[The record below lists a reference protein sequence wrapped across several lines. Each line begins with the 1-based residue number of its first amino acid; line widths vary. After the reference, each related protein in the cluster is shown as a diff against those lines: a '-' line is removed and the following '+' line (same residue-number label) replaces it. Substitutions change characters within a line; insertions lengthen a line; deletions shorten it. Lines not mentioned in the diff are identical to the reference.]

1 MALYNKYG
9 KSDDETIAR
18 IAAELGK
25 NVKDTREIIT
35 AGLRNMS
42 YAEFYRQYADEDGE
56 SSAEDVTRDDTTD
69 PAKMF
74 FDEWR
79 ADAVFD
85 RYEKLDIRERSM
97 IADHLG
103 FCRECHGVLENGTNE
118 NGEKILLFRQ
128 KKAYADLALQHT
140 LSSPDTAYRI
150 VHKAYDKILVELAID
165 EYIHI
170 VELRRKKKT
179 KTEIVY
185 EYCADHNNDWGE
197 IHYTPG
203 DDDYDVTRY
212 VYAVRSINSMLASIN
227 SLFSFLGWYE
237 LRVKS
242 LKVQQ
247 QVFCPEEKEMTK
259 AEYERLCRT
268 AERKQNERLCL
279 ILQTICGTG
288 IRVSEL
294 QFITVEAVRKG
305 EATVSL
311 KGKTRSIFIVRDL
324 QKKLLR
330 YISEQHIM
338 TGAIFITRTGK
349 PMSRTN
355 IWREMKSLCIEAEVN
370 PEKVFPH
377 NLRHLFARV
386 FYGIEKDIAKL
397 ADILGHSSINTTRI
411 YIISTGTEHRQRMER
426 MRLIL

>member
-1 MALYNKYG
+1 MKNDDWKQDLYRYRLAPAPPKKDDFQDYIDLYFAEKDEKYLSWFLHYYEPTLNTQMMTAVQEYSMRGHFVDMKQAAVYGILKALSNYDISLGVPFLVYKEYYVKNEIDDYIRTMRTGYTVQSNDEYKLLRRAMALYNKYG

-170 VELRRKKKT
+170 GELRRKKKT

-212 VYAVRSINSMLASIN
+212 VYAD
-227 SLFSFLGWYE
+227 
-237 LRVKS
+237 K
-242 LKVQQ
+242 
-247 QVFCPEEKEMTK
+247 
-259 AEYERLCRT
+259 
-268 AERKQNERLCL
+268 
-279 ILQTICGTG
+279 
-288 IRVSEL
+288 
-294 QFITVEAVRKG
+294 KG
-305 EATVSL
+305 GFFFAAA
-311 KGKTRSIFIVRDL
+311 GDWIVRQATKEQFPQTAVIPIPKINPINPKNNPRPE
-324 QKKLLR
+324 QKK
-330 YISEQHIM
+330 
-338 TGAIFITRTGK
+338 F
-349 PMSRTN
+349 
-355 IWREMKSLCIEAEVN
+355 
-370 PEKVFPH
+370 
-377 NLRHLFARV
+377 
-386 FYGIEKDIAKL
+386 
-397 ADILGHSSINTTRI
+397 
-411 YIISTGTEHRQRMER
+411 
-426 MRLIL
+426 

>member
-1 MALYNKYG
+1 MKNDDWKQDLYRYRLTPAPPKKDDFQDYIDLYFAEKDGKYLSWFLHYYEPTLNTQMMTAVQEYNMRGHFIDLKQAAVYGILKALSNYDISLGVPFLVYKEYYVKNEIDDYIRTMRTGYTVQSSDEYKLLRRAMALYKKYG

-18 IAAELGK
+18 IAAKIGK
-25 NVKDTREIIT
+25 NVKDTSEIIA

-42 YAEFYRQYADEDGE
+42 NAEFYRQYADEDGE

-69 PAKMF
+69 PAKIY

-103 FCRECHGVLENGTNE
+103 FCRECHGILETGTDE

-140 LSSPDTAYRI
+140 LSSPDTAFRI
-150 VHKAYDKILVELAID
+150 VHKAYDKILIDLAVD

-170 VELRRKKKT
+170 VELRRTKKT

-212 VYAVRSINSMLASIN
+212 VYADKRGGFFFAAA
-227 SLFSFLGWYE
+227 GDW
-237 LRVKS
+237 
-242 LKVQQ
+242 
-247 QVFCPEEKEMTK
+247 
-259 AEYERLCRT
+259 
-268 AERKQNERLCL
+268 
-279 ILQTICGTG
+279 
-288 IRVSEL
+288 
-294 QFITVEAVRKG
+294 
-305 EATVSL
+305 
-311 KGKTRSIFIVRDL
+311 IVR
-324 QKKLLR
+324 QAAKGQFPQTAV
-330 YISEQHIM
+330 IP
-338 TGAIFITRTGK
+338 ITK
-349 PMSRTN
+349 
-355 IWREMKSLCIEAEVN
+355 I
-370 PEKVFPH
+370 
-377 NLRHLFARV
+377 
-386 FYGIEKDIAKL
+386 
-397 ADILGHSSINTTRI
+397 
-411 YIISTGTEHRQRMER
+411 
-426 MRLIL
+426 

>member
-212 VYAVRSINSMLASIN
+212 VYAD
-227 SLFSFLGWYE
+227 
-237 LRVKS
+237 K
-242 LKVQQ
+242 
-247 QVFCPEEKEMTK
+247 
-259 AEYERLCRT
+259 
-268 AERKQNERLCL
+268 
-279 ILQTICGTG
+279 
-288 IRVSEL
+288 
-294 QFITVEAVRKG
+294 KG
-305 EATVSL
+305 GFFFAAA
-311 KGKTRSIFIVRDL
+311 GDWIVR
-324 QKKLLR
+324 QATK
-330 YISEQHIM
+330 EQFPQTAVIP
-338 TGAIFITRTGK
+338 ITK
-349 PMSRTN
+349 
-355 IWREMKSLCIEAEVN
+355 I
-370 PEKVFPH
+370 
-377 NLRHLFARV
+377 
-386 FYGIEKDIAKL
+386 
-397 ADILGHSSINTTRI
+397 
-411 YIISTGTEHRQRMER
+411 
-426 MRLIL
+426 

>member
-1 MALYNKYG
+1 MKNDDWKQDLYRYRLTPAPPKKDDFQDYIDLYFAEKDGKYLSWFLHYYEPTLNTQMMTAVQEYNMRGHFIDLKQAAVYGILKALSNYDISLGVPFLVYKEYYVKNEIDDYIRTMRTGYTVQSSDEYKLLRRAMALYKKYG

-18 IAAELGK
+18 IAAKIGK
-25 NVKDTREIIT
+25 NVKDTSEIIA

-42 YAEFYRQYADEDGE
+42 NAEFYRQYADEDGE

-69 PAKMF
+69 PAKIY

-103 FCRECHGVLENGTNE
+103 FCRECHGILENGTDE

-140 LSSPDTAYRI
+140 LSSPDTAFRI
-150 VHKAYDKILVELAID
+150 VHKAYDKILIDLAVD

-170 VELRRKKKT
+170 VELRRTKKT

-212 VYAVRSINSMLASIN
+212 VYADKRGGFFFAAA
-227 SLFSFLGWYE
+227 GDW
-237 LRVKS
+237 
-242 LKVQQ
+242 
-247 QVFCPEEKEMTK
+247 
-259 AEYERLCRT
+259 
-268 AERKQNERLCL
+268 
-279 ILQTICGTG
+279 
-288 IRVSEL
+288 
-294 QFITVEAVRKG
+294 
-305 EATVSL
+305 
-311 KGKTRSIFIVRDL
+311 IVR
-324 QKKLLR
+324 QAAKGQFPQTAV
-330 YISEQHIM
+330 IP
-338 TGAIFITRTGK
+338 ITK
-349 PMSRTN
+349 
-355 IWREMKSLCIEAEVN
+355 I
-370 PEKVFPH
+370 
-377 NLRHLFARV
+377 
-386 FYGIEKDIAKL
+386 
-397 ADILGHSSINTTRI
+397 
-411 YIISTGTEHRQRMER
+411 
-426 MRLIL
+426 

>member
-1 MALYNKYG
+1 MKNDDWKQDLYRYRLTPAPPKKDDFQDYIDLYFAEKDEKYFSWFLHYYEPTLNTQMMTAVQEYSMRGHFVDMKQAAVYGIQKALSNYDISLGVPFLVYKEYYVKNEIDDYIRTMRTGYTVQSGDEYKLLRKAMALYNKYG

-56 SSAEDVTRDDTTD
+56 SSAEDVTRDDSTD
-69 PAKMF
+69 PTKMF
-74 FDEWR
+74 FNKWR

-103 FCRECHGVLENGTNE
+103 FCRECHGVLENGTGE
-118 NGEKILLFRQ
+118 NGESVLMFRQ

-185 EYCADHNNDWGE
+185 EYCADHNNNWGE

-212 VYAVRSINSMLASIN
+212 VYAD
-227 SLFSFLGWYE
+227 
-237 LRVKS
+237 K
-242 LKVQQ
+242 
-247 QVFCPEEKEMTK
+247 
-259 AEYERLCRT
+259 
-268 AERKQNERLCL
+268 
-279 ILQTICGTG
+279 
-288 IRVSEL
+288 
-294 QFITVEAVRKG
+294 KG
-305 EATVSL
+305 EFFFAAA
-311 KGKTRSIFIVRDL
+311 GDWIVR
-324 QKKLLR
+324 QATK
-330 YISEQHIM
+330 EQFPQTVVIP
-338 TGAIFITRTGK
+338 ITK
-349 PMSRTN
+349 
-355 IWREMKSLCIEAEVN
+355 I
-370 PEKVFPH
+370 
-377 NLRHLFARV
+377 
-386 FYGIEKDIAKL
+386 
-397 ADILGHSSINTTRI
+397 
-411 YIISTGTEHRQRMER
+411 
-426 MRLIL
+426 

>member
-1 MALYNKYG
+1 MKNDDWKQDLYRYRLTPAPPKKDDFQDYIDLYFAEKDEKYLSWFLHYYEPTLNTQMMTAVQEYSMRGHFVDMKQAAVFGILKALANYDISLGVPFLVYKEYYVKNEIDEYIRTMRTGYTVQSSDEYKLLRKTMALYNKYG
-9 KSDDETIAR
+9 KSDDETISR
-18 IAAELGK
+18 IAAEIGK
-25 NVKDTREIIT
+25 SVKDTREIIT

-85 RYEKLDIRERSM
+85 RYEKLDIRECSM

-103 FCRECHGVLENGTNE
+103 FCRECHGVLENGTGE
-118 NGEKILLFRQ
+118 NGESVLMFRQ

-150 VHKAYDKILVELAID
+150 VHKAYDKILVDLAAD

-197 IHYTPG
+197 IYYTPG

-212 VYAVRSINSMLASIN
+212 VYAD
-227 SLFSFLGWYE
+227 
-237 LRVKS
+237 K
-242 LKVQQ
+242 
-247 QVFCPEEKEMTK
+247 
-259 AEYERLCRT
+259 
-268 AERKQNERLCL
+268 
-279 ILQTICGTG
+279 
-288 IRVSEL
+288 
-294 QFITVEAVRKG
+294 KG
-305 EATVSL
+305 GFFFAAA
-311 KGKTRSIFIVRDL
+311 GDWIVR
-324 QKKLLR
+324 QAIK
-330 YISEQHIM
+330 EQFPQTAVIP
-338 TGAIFITRTGK
+338 ITK
-349 PMSRTN
+349 
-355 IWREMKSLCIEAEVN
+355 I
-370 PEKVFPH
+370 
-377 NLRHLFARV
+377 
-386 FYGIEKDIAKL
+386 
-397 ADILGHSSINTTRI
+397 
-411 YIISTGTEHRQRMER
+411 
-426 MRLIL
+426 

>member
-1 MALYNKYG
+1 MKNDDWKQDLYRYRLAPAPPKKDDFQDYIDLYFAEKDEKYLSWFLHYYEPTLNTQMMTAVQEYSMRGHFVDMKQAAVYGILKALSNYDISLGVPFLVYKEYYVKNEIDDYIRTMRTGYTVQSNDEYKLLRRAMALYNKYG
-9 KSDDETIAR
+9 TSDHETIAR

-185 EYCADHNNDWGE
+185 EYCADHNNDGGE
-197 IHYTPG
+197 MHYTPG

-212 VYAVRSINSMLASIN
+212 VYAD
-227 SLFSFLGWYE
+227 
-237 LRVKS
+237 K
-242 LKVQQ
+242 
-247 QVFCPEEKEMTK
+247 
-259 AEYERLCRT
+259 
-268 AERKQNERLCL
+268 
-279 ILQTICGTG
+279 
-288 IRVSEL
+288 
-294 QFITVEAVRKG
+294 KG
-305 EATVSL
+305 GFFFAAA
-311 KGKTRSIFIVRDL
+311 GDWIVR
-324 QKKLLR
+324 QATK
-330 YISEQHIM
+330 EQFPQTAVIP
-338 TGAIFITRTGK
+338 ITK
-349 PMSRTN
+349 
-355 IWREMKSLCIEAEVN
+355 I
-370 PEKVFPH
+370 
-377 NLRHLFARV
+377 
-386 FYGIEKDIAKL
+386 
-397 ADILGHSSINTTRI
+397 
-411 YIISTGTEHRQRMER
+411 
-426 MRLIL
+426 

>member
-1 MALYNKYG
+1 MKNDDWKQDLDRYRLAPAPPKKDDFQDYIDLYFAEKDEKYLSWFLHYYEPTLNTQMMTAVQEYSMRGHFVDMKQAAVYGILKALSNSEISLGVPFLVYKEYSVKNEIDDYIRTMRTGYTVQSNDEYKLLRRAMALYNKYG

-74 FDEWR
+74 FDEWW

-85 RYEKLDIRERSM
+85 RYKKLDIRERSM

-212 VYAVRSINSMLASIN
+212 VYAD
-227 SLFSFLGWYE
+227 
-237 LRVKS
+237 K
-242 LKVQQ
+242 
-247 QVFCPEEKEMTK
+247 
-259 AEYERLCRT
+259 
-268 AERKQNERLCL
+268 
-279 ILQTICGTG
+279 
-288 IRVSEL
+288 
-294 QFITVEAVRKG
+294 KG
-305 EATVSL
+305 GFFFAAA
-311 KGKTRSIFIVRDL
+311 GDWIVR
-324 QKKLLR
+324 QATK
-330 YISEQHIM
+330 EQFPQTAVIP
-338 TGAIFITRTGK
+338 ITK
-349 PMSRTN
+349 
-355 IWREMKSLCIEAEVN
+355 I
-370 PEKVFPH
+370 
-377 NLRHLFARV
+377 
-386 FYGIEKDIAKL
+386 
-397 ADILGHSSINTTRI
+397 
-411 YIISTGTEHRQRMER
+411 
-426 MRLIL
+426 